1 MTNSTQNIA
10 TVAQLGQEFVGLVQE
25 REAWEA
31 GVYAAS
37 NAKLYAIL
45 GQCLDILKKVKRFT
59 ELAKGLNGLLKMRGF
74 KFTAGTSIEVKLL
87 RAVFGDP
94 TDPGKYKN
102 RIFGYARVLSVAF
115 DADIAGDK
123 LGEFISS
130 KGGIEEIRRHDPEAV
145 KKTDREK
152 GLRHQAE
159 QTLKELAFTP
169 IASGIPMTAALAP
182 APDQHFS
189 VALVRKDTGGTCSI
203 VFGSDN
209 ASLVGALLGIAG
221 RGIDADEEEERK
233 RRRKQEIKEAEA
245 RALAEV
251 AAELNAVPS
260 ITPQLEQP
268 TVAAPVAV

>member
-1 MTNSTQNIA
+1 MTNQTQNIA
-10 TVAQLGQEFVGLVQE
+10 TVAQLGQAFVDLVQE

-37 NAKLYAIL
+37 NTSLYAIL
-45 GQCLDILKKVKRFT
+45 GQSLEVLKKVKRFT
-59 ELAKGLNGLLKMRGF
+59 ELARGLNGLLKMRDF

-102 RIFGYARVLSVAF
+102 RIYGYARVLSVAF
-115 DADIAGDK
+115 DAGIAGDK
-123 LGEFISS
+123 LGEFISEN
-130 KGGIEEIRRHDPEAV
+130 GGIEEIRRHNPEAV
-145 KKTDREK
+145 KKTDKEK

-159 QTLKELAFTP
+159 QTLKEPAFTP

-189 VALVRKDTGGTCSI
+189 VALVRKDTGETCSI

-209 ASLVGALLGIAG
+209 ASLVSSLLGIAG
-221 RGIDADEEEERK
+221 RCIDADEDEERK
-233 RRRKQEIKEAEA
+233 RRREQEIKDAETK
-245 RALAEV
+245 ALAEV
-251 AAELNAVPS
+251 AAELNAVPT
-260 ITPQLEQP
+260 IIPQLEQP
-268 TVAAPVAV
+268 TVTAPVAV